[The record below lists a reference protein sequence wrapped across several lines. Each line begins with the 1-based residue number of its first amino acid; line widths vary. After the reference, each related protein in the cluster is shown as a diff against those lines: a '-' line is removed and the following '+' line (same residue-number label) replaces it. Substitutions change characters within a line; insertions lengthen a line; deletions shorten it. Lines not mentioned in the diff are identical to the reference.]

1 MSTGNGHGRLLELSG
16 VSKLFKARGVHVQA
30 VREVSMAVEAGEV
43 VGIVGE
49 SGSGKSTLGRIIVG
63 LDAASEGEVILDGKP
78 VGIRRDRSQRRKI
91 QIVFQDPRSSLNP
104 KMSILDS
111 VQDFAI
117 VHQLGSRAER
127 LSRAIECLELVRLSE
142 SVASRRPAEL
152 SGGQLQRACIA
163 RALVPHPS
171 LLVADEPTSSL
182 DVSIQ
187 GQILNLLEELRDR
200 LSIMLI
206 SHDMAVVRFLADRVY
221 VMLDGSVVEA
231 GPTDEVLDSPGHEYT
246 RRLINAAR
254 LEMSTG
260 LDGG

>member
-1 MSTGNGHGRLLELSG
+1 
-16 VSKLFKARGVHVQA
+16 
-30 VREVSMAVEAGEV
+30 
-43 VGIVGE
+43 
-49 SGSGKSTLGRIIVG
+49 
-63 LDAASEGEVILDGKP
+63 
-78 VGIRRDRSQRRKI
+78 
-91 QIVFQDPRSSLNP
+91 
-104 KMSILDS
+104 MSILDS
-111 VQDFAI
+111 VQGFTI

-182 DVSIQ
+182 DISIQ

-200 LSIMLI
+200 LSIVLI

-221 VMLDGSVVEA
+221 VMLNGSVVEE
-231 GPTDEVLDSPGHEYT
+231 GPTDEVLDSSGHEYT

-254 LEMSTG
+254 LEMSAG